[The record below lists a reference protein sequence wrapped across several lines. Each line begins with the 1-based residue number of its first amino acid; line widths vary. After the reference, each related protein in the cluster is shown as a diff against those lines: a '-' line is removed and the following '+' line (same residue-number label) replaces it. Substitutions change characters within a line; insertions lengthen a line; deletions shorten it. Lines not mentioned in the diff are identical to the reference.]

1 MNDREV
7 WMFVAEKFLGVP
19 YQWGGYGV
27 TGIDCSG
34 MVNECEKALGRMKEH
49 EDRTAEGI
57 YQHYKMGGQ
66 EVGPGDLKPG
76 CLVFRPGGSGVMNHV
91 EIIWRDPRLSIGAS
105 GGTSETDTYAEA
117 VKADARVKIRPWSR
131 LGTNLRF
138 VDPFLGVPW
147 SV

>member
-7 WMFVAEKFLGVP
+7 WIFVAERFLGVP
-19 YQWGGYGV
+19 YQWGGYGP

-34 MVNECEKALGRMKEH
+34 IVNECEKALGRLKEK

-57 YQHYKMGGQ
+57 YQHYKMHGQ
-66 EVGPGDLKPG
+66 EVAASALKPG
-76 CLVFRPGGSGVMNHV
+76 CLVFRPGSSGTMNHV

-105 GGTSETDTYAEA
+105 GGGSDTDTLEEA
-117 VKADARVKIRPWSR
+117 VKADARVKIRPWAR